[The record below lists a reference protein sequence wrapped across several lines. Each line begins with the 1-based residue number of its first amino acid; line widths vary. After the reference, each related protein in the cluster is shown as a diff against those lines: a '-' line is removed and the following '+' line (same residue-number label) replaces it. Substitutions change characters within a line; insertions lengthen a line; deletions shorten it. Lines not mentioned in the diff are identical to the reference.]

1 MRRLPVADG
10 LYAAGLTTLPLV
22 GVGLIHALTG
32 IDVGAGLQPSYLL
45 LALAWIVRLS
55 GFAGRRGAGDRRRLW
70 HDIAVRGWAIW
81 GLAFAVVLVLSA
93 LGLVLAPARVLPHEA
108 WPRLAKQLLQ
118 VGVMVAFLAYP
129 AVWTRGPERW
139 RRTVRL
145 LAWATGLQLALA
157 VVLGLHQLVPLPGG
171 GILDALVR
179 SNPAILS
186 GSDWL
191 YLQGFTDVP
200 RLRGS
205 MCEPLYLGSLLVG
218 MLPLLATAGR
228 RRLAVA
234 GMVVLLLTWSRGAW
248 LAAAVGLLVWWV
260 LRRRAGLP
268 GPSRRILITAVVGL
282 LSVLVVVVALAG
294 PDALAWPVRR
304 LLQTFDRSDWSNLTR
319 YYSLQA
325 AWRAFLLSPLV
336 GVGWGQYPY
345 HFYAVVDLAGLESQ
359 FTWPVVNNVPML
371 VLCETGLAG
380 MAVLAGAAAALWR
393 STWRILRCPDDPSRR
408 ARLAAV
414 AAGSVGMGFQLL
426 VFSQY
431 NLPHL
436 WVVPG
441 LWLAALAESRRRCAG
456 GTER

>member
-10 LYAAGLTTLPLV
+10 FYAAGLTTLPLV

-45 LALAWIVRLS
+45 
-55 GFAGRRGAGDRRRLW
+55 
-70 HDIAVRGWAIW
+70 
-81 GLAFAVVLVLSA
+81 
-93 LGLVLAPARVLPHEA
+93 
-108 WPRLAKQLLQ
+108 
-118 VGVMVAFLAYP
+118 
-129 AVWTRGPERW
+129 
-139 RRTVRL
+139 
-145 LAWATGLQLALA
+145 LALA

-319 YYSLQA
+319 PLTLSA
-325 AWRAFLLSPLV
+325 LLSLPPAV
-336 GVGWGQYPY
+336 FSGQMKRWIPRP
-345 HFYAVVDLAGLESQ
+345 FWAPFVNWKRKVVEKKFLRSSPISQ
-359 FTWPVVNNVPML
+359 FFLRTPQSHPWLSTLM
-371 VLCETGLAG
+371 T
-380 MAVLAGAAAALWR
+380 MAR
-393 STWRILRCPDDPSRR
+393 STGYGVDPVPS
-408 ARLAAV
+408 V
-414 AAGSVGMGFQLL
+414 AGSGYSIPRSSHQ
-426 VFSQY
+426 
-431 NLPHL
+431 
-436 WVVPG
+436 
-441 LWLAALAESRRRCAG
+441 R
-456 GTER
+456 